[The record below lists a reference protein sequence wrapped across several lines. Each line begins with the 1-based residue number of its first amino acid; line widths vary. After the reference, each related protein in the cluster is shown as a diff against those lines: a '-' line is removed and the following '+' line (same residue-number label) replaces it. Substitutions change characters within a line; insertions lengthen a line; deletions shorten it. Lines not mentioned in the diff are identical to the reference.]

1 MGFISGEGPHQGV
14 EISRLM
20 IVFARAFGM
29 FVHSQTSYHFK
40 RALHLISGQGT
51 RISFEQSVRT
61 VSRLYPMIYV
71 IFHPLQALFRM
82 ENTRMHE
89 LVRFGQR
96 LSGTYLLPSHERF
109 NVIIISIDNRGIY
122 LIVGWI
128 VPGRVQQ
135 KSRILITALILLRRK
150 VAEHLL
156 CQFII
161 FICPLLIVLQRRQFQ
176 QS

>member
-1 MGFISGEGPHQGV
+1 
-14 EISRLM
+14 M

-29 FVHSQTSYHFK
+29 FVYSQASYHFK
-40 RALHLISGQGT
+40 RALHLISGRST
-51 RISFEQSVRT
+51 KISFEQSVRT
-61 VSRLYPMIYV
+61 VSRLYPMIYI

-96 LSGTYLLPSHERF
+96 LSGTYLLPSHECF
-109 NVIIISIDNRGIY
+109 DVIIISIDNRGIY

-128 VPGRVQQ
+128 VSGRVQQ

-150 VAEHLL
+150 VMEHLL
-156 CQFII
+156 RQFII
-161 FICPLLIVLQRRQFQ
+161 FVCPLLIVFQRRQFQ